1 MIVRPSGVV
10 VHDHRLLVMHYQYG
24 NRDRFN
30 LPGGK
35 LEPGEEAQG
44 CLVREFAEELNLE
57 VTVGDLL
64 FCADTLAMERH
75 VIHLIFSVVA
85 CAGTPCLNPN
95 ETRAQR
101 ILWLSPQT
109 LDSAPL
115 YPAIAPALATW
126 MRSTDPQPTYLGR
139 LEQEWFS

>member
-10 VHDHRLLVMHYQYG
+10 VHNRRLLVMHYQYG

-35 LEPGEEAQG
+35 LDPGEEAQS

-75 VIHLIFSVVA
+75 VIHLIFLVVA
-85 CAGTPCLNPN
+85 CAGKPCLNPS

-101 ILWLSPQT
+101 IVWL
-109 LDSAPL
+109 L
-115 YPAIAPALATW
+115 
-126 MRSTDPQPTYLGR
+126 PQPWTVRPFIPPLR
-139 LEQEWFS
+139 PP